1 MGILGKLFGLFRK
14 KDETSFSIKFDYFDP
29 ATAANR
35 KFISLDLHEGQVISR
50 EIIDFPRE
58 TGIKLKPKIWII
70 EDPRLGNGNRRIIT
84 HIEVLMKEKERDLCK
99 VWGESIY
106 GNSLYL
112 RQGSQVLAYYGDDN
126 ARGYI
131 TTVYTLKLTPDLDY
145 IITKKGYIK

>member
-14 KDETSFSIKFDYFDP
+14 KDEAGFSIKFDYFDP
-29 ATAANR
+29 TANR
-35 KFISLDLHEGQVISR
+35 EFTSLDLHEGKVISK

-58 TGIKLKPKIWII
+58 TGIKLRPKIWII
-70 EDPRLGNGNRRIIT
+70 EDPRLGKRNRRIIT
-84 HIEVLMKEKERDLCK
+84 HIEDLMKGKEKYLCK

>member
-14 KDETSFSIKFDYFDP
+14 KDEAGFSIKFDYFDP
-29 ATAANR
+29 AANR
-35 KFISLDLHEGQVISR
+35 KFISLDLYEGKVISR

-70 EDPRLGNGNRRIIT
+70 EDLRLGNGNRRILT
-84 HIEVLMKEKERDLCK
+84 HIEDLMKKEKDLCK

>member
-84 HIEVLMKEKERDLCK
+84 HIEDVMKEKERDLCK
-99 VWGESIY
+99 VWGESIPFIS
-106 GNSLYL
+106 GRDPKFLPITEMTTLEDILQQSILSNLL
-112 RQGSQVLAYYGDDN
+112 RSW
-126 ARGYI
+126 
-131 TTVYTLKLTPDLDY
+131 
-145 IITKKGYIK
+145 II

>member
-14 KDETSFSIKFDYFDP
+14 KDETRFSIKFDHFGEV
-29 ATAANR
+29 NK
-35 KFISLDLHEGQVISR
+35 KFTSLNLCEGQVISR

-58 TGIKLKPKIWII
+58 TSIKLRPKIWII
-70 EDPRLGNGNRRIIT
+70 EDPRLGKRSRRILT
-84 HIEVLMKEKERDLCK
+84 HIEDLMKEKEKDLCK

-131 TTVYTLKLTPDLDY
+131 TTVYTLKLTSELDY
-145 IITKKGYIK
+145 IITKKRYIK